1 MPFKSEAQR
10 RYLWANEPEIARDWT
25 DTYGSR
31 IQKSNGGIMSM
42 QGGGKNY
49 LGEQPMVSAP
59 KYWQSAPDHE
69 KTELAYIT
77 PRERDVL
84 VNMDMY
90 GSMNGSPNEGPS
102 GIMSLNGW
110 GDKGDEGFADK
121 SFGGADRY
129 DGGASFKGGQ
139 TGADL
144 GFMGTT
150 GTGSNVDVVD
160 QKYSGDGFF
169 SGYRNLD
176 ARGQPKMGL
185 AYLGDRLKSVV
196 PGVMGAFM
204 GNPWVNT
211 GFKALKSFAQ
221 PDQTLTGWWGDRQN
235 WSGDKKANINLSN
248 YQRNPNTKEYEYIE
262 RVNPNYYNDLD
273 NEEMLSLDNSN
284 QNLEGYTDEELKD
297 IKNYQS
303 LLDPLSFISLVKS
316 GITPKGVGKVLLQKK
331 IKDEG
336 LEKIKEMKKQEMIG

>member
-42 QGGGKNY
+42 QGGVKNY

-69 KTELAYIT
+69 MTELAYIT
-77 PRERDVL
+77 PRERDIL
-84 VNMDMY
+84 VDMNMY
-90 GSMNGSPNEGPS
+90 GTMNGSPNKGPS

-110 GDKGDEGFADK
+110 GDANEGMADK
-121 SFGGADRY
+121 SFGGNERSVEVTRGSPRGDITTT
-129 DGGASFKGGQ
+129 Q
-139 TGADL
+139 TVNT
-144 GFMGTT
+144 MP
-150 GTGSNVDVVD
+150 DVVD